1 MGYRSFLFLIIL
13 LNYFS
18 IIPVSADG
26 ESNLLPPNTDGQTA
40 VAINLFIS
48 DILSIDEK
56 EETFEVDG
64 FLSAEWVDPRLAFD
78 QEEFGYPWKT
88 YRNEMVTGKLEEDIW
103 WPDLYLVYAKGN
115 RRIINSFI
123 EVYPD
128 GLVHYEERFEATI
141 KQPFFLK
148 GFPFDSHI
156 LELTISTFSYTDY
169 EVVFTSEYELEPF
182 EWETNEWIITDTG
195 TLTVETISGYPYAS
209 YTLGISRL
217 PWFYVSKFVLP
228 LILII
233 TISWAVFWMDYES
246 VNIADRVEISLTS
259 VLTVVAFDF
268 VSSEFLPK
276 LSYFTTLDLIMIVS
290 YVILSLTILETLL
303 SYIFTKRGTKIKA
316 RRLDF
321 ISRIAFPVIYYIIVL
336 LVIISRIL
344 I

>member
-1 MGYRSFLFLIIL
+1 MDYRSFLFLIVL
-13 LNYFS
+13 LMICDTKPLN
-18 IIPVSADG
+18 ADG
-26 ESNLLPPNTDGQTA
+26 ESNLLPPNTEAQTN

-64 FLSAEWVDPRLAFD
+64 FLSAEWVDSRLAFD

-88 YRNEMVTGKLEEDIW
+88 YRNEMVTKKLEEDIW
-103 WPDLYLVYAKGN
+103 WPDLYLVYSKGN

-141 KQPFFLK
+141 KQPFFLE
-148 GFPFDSHI
+148 GFPFDSHV
-156 LELTISTFSYTDY
+156 LDLTISTFSYTDY
-169 EVVFTSEYELEPF
+169 EVVFSSEYELEPF

-195 TLTVETISGYPYAS
+195 TLTAETRNGYPYAT
-209 YTLGISRL
+209 YTIGISRL

-228 LILII
+228 LVLII
-233 TISWAVFWMDYES
+233 TISWAVFWMDYAS
-246 VNIADRVEISLTS
+246 VSIADRVEISLTS

-276 LSYFTTLDLIMIVS
+276 LSYFTTLDLIMIIS

-303 SYIFTKRGTKIKA
+303 CYIFTKRGAQIKA
-316 RRLDF
+316 QRIDLL
-321 ISRIAFPVIYYIIVL
+321 SRIAFPAVYYIS
-336 LVIISRIL
+336 IISVIFSRL
-344 I
+344 LL